1 MPVSQ
6 GQPEYILPK
15 NDFEHA
21 ISGTLATS
29 KDSALHLYT
38 NRVLVPVATEDR
50 LCCPLIT
57 GSPMNHG
64 NYDVEPDQKINWQII
79 KIIWPYLMEYRNRV
93 LLALGFLILAKLA
106 NVAGPFILK
115 DIVDALQSDTS
126 KLIAV
131 PLALVFAYGF
141 SRFANVLFGELRDTV
156 FGRVTEHAMRR
167 LGLKVFRHL
176 HNLDLEYHLN
186 RRTGG
191 LSRDIERGTTGISFL
206 MRFFIFNIVPTFI
219 EIFMVV
225 GIFLFKYG
233 WGFALITTVA
243 VITYVSFSIVATEW
257 RTKFVREANIADS
270 ASNTRAVDS
279 LLNFETVKYFTNE
292 EFEAQRYDYEL
303 GKWELARRKN
313 RLSLFSLNGGQALII
328 ATAMTAM
335 MWLASYRITAD
346 EMTLG
351 DFVLINAFMIQ
362 LFMPLNFLGFVYREI
377 KGSMAN
383 IEKMLHL
390 LELSPSVNDKPGAT
404 PLKANNGAIEFN
416 DVSFSYH
423 PEREI
428 LRKVSFSIESGQ
440 TVAVVGASGAGKST
454 LVKLL
459 FRFYDLTG
467 GRITIGGEDI
477 SDVEKNS
484 LRQSI
489 GIVPQDTVLFN
500 DSLFENVRYGRPDA
514 TDEEVSHAISLA
526 HLDDFIR
533 QLPKGHHTTVGERGL
548 KLSGGE
554 KQRVAIARTILKRS
568 PILVFDEAT
577 SSLDSKSEQAIL
589 KALKEVSQGHTSL
602 VIAHRL
608 STIVDADKIV
618 VLDQGSVV
626 EQGSHDELLAHR
638 GYYADLWFAQQ
649 KDQQQ

>member
-1 MPVSQ
+1 
-6 GQPEYILPK
+6 
-15 NDFEHA
+15 
-21 ISGTLATS
+21 
-29 KDSALHLYT
+29 
-38 NRVLVPVATEDR
+38 
-50 LCCPLIT
+50 
-57 GSPMNHG
+57 MNHG
-64 NYDVEPDQKINWQII
+64 NYDDEPNQKINWQII
-79 KIIWPYLMEYRNRV
+79 RIVWPYLMEYRSRV
-93 LLALGFLILAKLA
+93 LLALGCLIFAK
-106 NVAGPFILK
+106 VASVMGPFILK
-115 DIVDALQSDTS
+115 YIVDALQSDTS

-131 PLALVFAYGF
+131 PLALVLAYGF
-141 SRFANVLFGELRDTV
+141 ARFANVLFGELRDTI
-156 FGRVTEHAMRR
+156 FGRVTERAMRKI
-167 LGLKVFRHL
+167 GLEIFRHL

-225 GIFLFKYG
+225 GILLFKYG

-243 VITYVSFSIVATEW
+243 VVAYVSFSIVATEW

-270 ASNTRAVDS
+270 ATNTRAVDS

-292 EFEAQRYDYEL
+292 EFEAERYDYEL

-335 MWLASYRITAD
+335 MWLATSRVASGT
-346 EMTLG
+346 MTLG
-351 DFVLINAFMIQ
+351 DFVLIIAFMIQ
-362 LFMPLNFLGFVYREI
+362 LFLPLNFLGFVYREI

-390 LELSPSVNDKPGAT
+390 LEVSPSVNDKPEAE
-404 PLKANNGAIEFN
+404 PLKHSAGNIEFS
-416 DVSFSYH
+416 DVSFSYQTD
-423 PEREI
+423 RKI
-428 LRKVSFSIESGQ
+428 LSNVSFSIKSGE

-459 FRFYDLTG
+459 FRFYDLNG
-467 GRITIGGEDI
+467 GKITIGGEDI
-477 SDVEKNS
+477 SDVSKKS

-500 DSLFENVRYGRPDA
+500 DSLFENVRYGRPGA
-514 TDEEVSHAISLA
+514 SDEDVSQAIQLA
-526 HLDDFIR
+526 HLDGFIR
-533 QLPKGHHTTVGERGL
+533 QLPEGHHTKVGERGL

-608 STIVDADKIV
+608 STIIDADKIV

-626 EQGSHDELLAHR
+626 EQGSHEQLLSHGER
-638 GYYADLWFAQQ
+638 YAELWFAQQ
-649 KDQQQ
+649 KEQQ